1 MPVTSP
7 PMSTV
12 KATAYQLALSVPAVL
27 ALIASGKLA
36 AANVSGGRKRPRWR
50 IDPAEL
56 DRFLAARQ
64 SGGVTVRPVRRR
76 TMQIRQW
83 V

>member
-1 MPVTSP
+1 MPVASP
-7 PMSTV
+7 AMLSVADVSTR
-12 KATAYQLALSVPAVL
+12 LALSVPAVL
-27 ALIASGKLA
+27 GLIASGRLA
-36 AANVSGGRKRPRWR
+36 AANVSGGTRRPRWR